1 MNKNDDGITFSEVD
15 EILRVIDQFP
25 AAEVIYERGDLK
37 LHVRRAGAG
46 PAASLAAAPAA
57 ASAPAPA
64 APAANQDSKGAAG
77 KASGGTTLAAPA
89 AAQDRAGL
97 LAVTSPLMGAFY
109 AAPAPDAA
117 PFVKVGQRVAPG
129 DDLCIIDVMKVMNLV
144 KSEVAG
150 TVVAIDAVNANLVE
164 RGQPL
169 MWIREDSR
177 A

>member
-46 PAASLAAAPAA
+46 PAAAPAAAAVAAPAA
-57 ASAPAPA
+57 PPAKPGAPDDPKTAPA
-64 APAANQDSKGAAG
+64 AAA
-77 KASGGTTLAAPA
+77 KAPDT
-89 AAQDRAGL
+89 AQDRAGL
-97 LAVTSPLMGAFY
+97 VAVASPLMGAFY
-109 AAPAPDAA
+109 AAPAPDAE

-169 MWIREDSR
+169 IWIRED
-177 A
+177 AGA